1 LPADFERF
9 AAARVIRARLQGFMA
24 MIRSVGTGGGFDGR
38 VARVASARLT
48 NAVVAALAVG
58 AFSLCLT
65 VAFTVMSIKVAMA
78 MPIAG

>member
-1 LPADFERF
+1 
-9 AAARVIRARLQGFMA
+9 MA
-24 MIRSVGTGGGFDGR
+24 MIRSVGTGGGFEGR

>member
-1 LPADFERF
+1 
-9 AAARVIRARLQGFMA
+9 MA
-24 MIRSVGTGGGFDGR
+24 MIRSLGTGGGFDGR
-38 VARVASARLT
+38 VGRVASARLT
-48 NAVVAALAVG
+48 HAVVAALAVG